1 MRAGTFTSI
10 VTDIARLLLPSLG
23 RMLAPSR
30 LPRVLAGLLLTAVL
44 AGCAGTS
51 LPASVTGGEC
61 RVFARPEF
69 AVRGKTKYDQNWV
82 DDTVESG
89 VGGCGWQRP
98 AARPPALDAAPSVG
112 GPAVVAVPLKRASLM
127 SRTFGHIRK
136 KPKVKPGVVDP
147 VPSPTPRPVN
157 IVVPDVIV
165 AEPEPEVAPSPPA
178 PPRAPVDEL
187 LSPTQPMPPDPP
199 KKRAKCR
206 IFCFGRDSR

>member
-10 VTDIARLLLPSLG
+10 TTDTTRPSP
-23 RMLAPSR
+23 PSR
-30 LPRVLAGLLLTAVL
+30 GRTRRPLLGLLRLAALSLTVAL

-61 RVFARPEF
+61 KVFPRPEY
-69 AVRGKTKYDQNWV
+69 AVRGKTLYDQNWV

-89 VGGCGWQRP
+89 VGACQWQRP
-98 AARPPALDAAPSVG
+98 AARPPALDGPEALRPRAAP
-112 GPAVVAVPLKRASLM
+112 AAVPLKKASLM

-165 AEPEPEVAPSPPA
+165 AEPEPEVAPPPPA

-199 KKRAKCR
+199 KKRCR
-206 IFCFGRDSR
+206 IFCFGRNSR